1 MKTNLFILVS
11 VIMLLIVDSSCTRE
25 PDLEP
30 TEVFKTY
37 VLDPIPDSVTNIKA
51 DQPRWF
57 RGYIYVLKF
66 NINRDDLTKIIESRP
81 FERAWY
87 PKYNYGSI
95 DCSWDI
101 GNTADVIVYHPQS
114 RHRIP
119 KWFSPEWPDLK
130 PSDEYKFI
138 KKEDGNIDVE
148 LIKNDKL
155 SGHSEVYAYM
165 KIGDKVNKEFSEHVG
180 GGWADTQV
188 LLYSEEK
195 SEAYFIVSKVRY

>member
-1 MKTNLFILVS
+1 MKANPLILVY
-11 VIMLLIVDSSCTRE
+11 IILLLIAISSCVRE

-30 TEVFKTY
+30 SEIFEIY
-37 VLDPIPDSVTNIKA
+37 VMDPILESVANIKA

-81 FERAWY
+81 FERAWN
-87 PKYNYGSI
+87 PKYICGAIYW
-95 DCSWDI
+95 SWDI
-101 GNTADVIVYHPQS
+101 QNTEGVIVYQPESGYHV
-114 RHRIP
+114 P
-119 KWFSPEWPDLK
+119 KWFSPEWPELK
-130 PSDEYKFI
+130 PSDEFEFI

-155 SGHSEVYAYM
+155 PGHSEIYAYK
-165 KIGDKVNKEFSEHVG
+165 KIGDKVNREFSEHIG

-195 SEAYFIVSKVRY
+195 CEAYFIASRVRY